1 MHDKKEGFGKGLNMH
16 IRSQSVIR
24 VEAVIFLLPKNVK
37 FQTCLQNVSKAVWD
51 YCCVRWQL
59 VLKVIR
65 YEIYIYRYQF
75 DHARRNQ

>member
-1 MHDKKEGFGKGLNMH
+1 MH
-16 IRSQSVIR
+16 IRSQCQSVIR
-24 VEAVIFLLPKNVK
+24 VEAVISLLPKNVK

-59 VLKVIR
+59 VLKVMR
-65 YEIYIYRYQF
+65 YEIYIYIDRYQF